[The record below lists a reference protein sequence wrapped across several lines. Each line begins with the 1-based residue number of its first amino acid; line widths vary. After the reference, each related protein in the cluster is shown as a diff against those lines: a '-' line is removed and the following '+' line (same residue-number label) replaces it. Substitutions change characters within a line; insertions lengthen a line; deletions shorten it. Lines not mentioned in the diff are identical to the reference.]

1 MTIVPIN
8 GKPFISNYFK
18 KLPAF
23 VISDI
28 IAYNNSQLFL
38 SPIDSVIELAETY
51 CGDRTIRDLQKK
63 YCGFLKSIEPLLDCG
78 TCQGSGFLGSAACP
92 DCTPPGGDRGT
103 GKKLHTNVGDVARFS
118 LEVLKEGFSIDRI
131 FGYVKIPVEVWN
143 KQDMSLN
150 DIENMI
156 VSVYWGT
163 DLRSQTTN
171 GPDIN
176 AANIEETAT
185 KTLAN
190 LQPIYARL
198 NRTANWAQQTEN
210 MIIDFIGL
218 HEYPEKFKQSAVTY
232 GRYYILET
240 PNTLIDEYL
249 SMKAKGCSQVVLD
262 EALKKYYHS
271 MYKDNPMKLAVM
283 IKMMSVEPFVHHSI
297 VDVYAGN
304 AAKQDYISKLYFNEW
319 FLAQKETDL
328 LMKDIPTL
336 QNLLLTYALA
346 KDTLESAKPV
356 NATPPGVSVSER
368 VIS

>member
-1 MTIVPIN
+1 MVTGVQTCALPI
-8 GKPFISNYFK
+8 
-18 KLPAF
+18 
-23 VISDI
+23 
-28 IAYNNSQLFL
+28 
-38 SPIDSVIELAETY
+38 
-51 CGDRTIRDLQKK
+51 
-63 YCGFLKSIEPLLDCG
+63 YCGFLKSIEPLLNCG
-78 TCQGSGFLGSAACP
+78 TCGGTGFLSSAACP
-92 DCTPPGGDRGT
+92 DCTPPGADKGT
-103 GKKLHTNVGDVARFS
+103 GFKLHTNVGDVARFS

-131 FGYVKIPVEVWN
+131 FGYVKVPVEVWN

-163 DLRSQTTN
+163 DLRSQTTS

-176 AANIEETAT
+176 AKNIEETAT

-210 MIIDFIGL
+210 LIINFVGK
-218 HEYPEKFKQSAVTY
+218 HEFQDAFKKSEVTY

-240 PNTLIDEYL
+240 PDTLIDNYL
-249 SMKAKGCSQVVLD
+249 TIKKEGASQVVLD

-271 MYKDNPMKLAVM
+271 MYKDNPIKLAVM
-283 IKMMSVEPFVHHSI
+283 IKMMSIEPFIHHTI
-297 VDVYAGN
+297 VEVYAGN

-319 FLAQKETDL
+319 FLLQKETDL

-336 QNLLLTYALA
+336 SASLLDYSLIKDALE
-346 KDTLESAKPV
+346 TTKPAE
-356 NATPPGVSVSER
+356 ATAPSVGISER
-368 VIS
+368 VTD